1 MHGMDKAK
9 QFLMSLFG
17 LLIALI
23 CLMVILRL
31 LSHVPVIGKIA
42 EDAQHLATEGTL
54 A

>member
-1 MHGMDKAK
+1 VDKAK
-9 QFLMSLFG
+9 EFLLSLFG

-23 CLMVILRL
+23 CLMVLLRL
-31 LSHVPVIGKIA
+31 LSRVPVIGKVA